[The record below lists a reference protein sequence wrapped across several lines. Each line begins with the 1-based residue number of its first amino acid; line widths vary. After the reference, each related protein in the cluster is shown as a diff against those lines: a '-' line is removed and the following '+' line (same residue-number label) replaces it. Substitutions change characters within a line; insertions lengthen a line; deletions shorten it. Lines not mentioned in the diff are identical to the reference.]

1 MGDLLLFFFAL
12 MAIYLTPGPDMLLVL
27 HTSMNS
33 GTRQAV
39 AISIGFAV
47 ARSLHV
53 LLAAIGLAALLQT
66 TPWAYNVVRVGG
78 AAYLL
83 YLAWRVLTQETNTI
97 QPQTSGALPKK
108 PRNRYLRSFSQ
119 GALTNLLNP
128 KSLIFCS
135 VLLPQFVKPEQDV
148 AFQFALLGLIMVCV
162 GLGFDLIYSVIG
174 KQVSAFTA
182 SRKGAQKMQNWIVA
196 GLLAAIGLKV
206 GLA

>member
-1 MGDLLLFFFAL
+1 MGDLFLFSSAL
-12 MAIYLTPGPDMLLVL
+12 VAIYLTPGPDMLLVL
-27 HTSMNS
+27 STSVNS

-39 AISIGFAV
+39 AVSIGLAL

-66 TPWAYNVVRVGG
+66 TPWAYHAVRLAG

-83 YLAWRVLTQETNTI
+83 YLAWRFLTLETVTI
-97 QPQTSGALPKK
+97 QTSGGPPEK
-108 PRNRYLRSFSQ
+108 PYSRYLRSFSH

-135 VLLPQFVKPEQDV
+135 VLLPQFVKPALDV
-148 AFQFALLGLIMVCV
+148 TFQFVVLGLILVFI
-162 GLGFDLIYSVIG
+162 GFGFDLIYSVIG
-174 KQVSAFTA
+174 REASAFTD
-182 SRKGAQKMQNWIVA
+182 SRKGVQKIQNWIVA
-196 GLLAAIGLKV
+196 GLLTVIGLKV

>member
-1 MGDLLLFFFAL
+1 MGDLLLFCSAL

-27 HTSMNS
+27 NTSINS

-39 AISIGFAV
+39 AISIGLAL

-66 TPWAYNVVRVGG
+66 TPWAYHAVRLGG

-83 YLAWRVLTQETNTI
+83 YLAWRVLTRKTITI
-97 QPQTSGALPKK
+97 QTAGALTEK
-108 PRNRYLRSFSQ
+108 PRSRYLRSFSQ
-119 GALTNLLNP
+119 GVLTNLLNP

-148 AFQFALLGLIMVCV
+148 ASQFALLGLIMVCI

-174 KQVSAFTA
+174 REVSAFTA
-182 SRKGAQKMQNWIVA
+182 SRKGVQKMQNWIVA